1 MIPELPGLPDMSMP
15 SLKAV
20 GKPRMSSMPGMQQ
33 VRFTDSRAQEAEEYA
48 NDMRAAF
55 AFTKAANK
63 RSKAV
68 AKAKGRQAQRIAERR

>member
-33 VRFTDSRAQEAEEYA
+33 VRFTDSRAQEPDEQEH
-48 NDMRAAF
+48 R
-55 AFTKAANK
+55 
-63 RSKAV
+63 
-68 AKAKGRQAQRIAERR
+68 